1 MHSTG
6 FKAIVQ
12 LETVVDIPCY
22 LVNYRGVN
30 TYQSMKSNTKI
41 TTQVIRKFSLDLG
54 TSFANTITS
63 NFPDVVPICFSSHSE
78 HEVLLYSAAIPKACR
93 ITGMA
98 KMKDP
103 SQPYSKT
110 NRVIIMEGV
119 SSPPKELWKPA
130 PLPRNGDLR
139 LPHEEATIARLDG
152 LAKLD
157 EKYPPWRNAWN

>member
-30 TYQSMKSNTKI
+30 TYQSMKSKNKEI

-78 HEVLLYSAAIPKACR
+78 HEVSLYSAAIPKACR

-130 PLPRNGDLR
+130 PSLVTVTYACRTRRPR
-139 LPHEEATIARLDG
+139 
-152 LAKLD
+152 
-157 EKYPPWRNAWN
+157 